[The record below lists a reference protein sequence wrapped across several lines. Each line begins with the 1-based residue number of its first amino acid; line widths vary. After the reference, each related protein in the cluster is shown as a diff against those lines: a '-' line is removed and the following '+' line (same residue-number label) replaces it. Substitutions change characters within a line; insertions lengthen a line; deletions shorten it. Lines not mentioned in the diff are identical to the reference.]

1 MSNKKTAK
9 ERLDSLEE
17 QVMDLH
23 HSNLALATITENQ
36 RLAVVELSDKLDA
49 LIFLSEREGKVSEET
64 IKEQRKT
71 NAIENMKSDINEA
84 IEKGAL
90 TKVEVVGS
98 RSFIVVQEKDKKGNI
113 QIDAETQNYV
123 MKSKPAFDKE
133 YKELLEVTVTIG
145 QISFEEL
152 GNISIKPEVLEV
164 LVGTVIQEPS

>member
-113 QIDAETQNYV
+113 VQERAQVALMNMPPEIKDDFLGLNKGAIVE
-123 MKSKPAFDKE
+123 KE
-133 YKELLEVTVTIG
+133 EVNIELQEIYD
-145 QISFEEL
+145 IA
-152 GNISIKPEVLEV
+152 
-164 LVGTVIQEPS
+164 EPSPVAEG